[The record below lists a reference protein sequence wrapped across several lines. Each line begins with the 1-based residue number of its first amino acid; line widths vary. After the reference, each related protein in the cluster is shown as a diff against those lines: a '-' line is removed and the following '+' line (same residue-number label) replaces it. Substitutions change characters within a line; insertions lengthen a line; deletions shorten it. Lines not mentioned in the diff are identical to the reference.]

1 MSNKATIGLVAQR
14 AGLSVASV
22 SRVINGALVRPETV
36 KRVRAAI
43 EELAYQ
49 PNSAARALKVRV
61 SEQICLSFADVGN
74 PVYLSLTRGISRVFR
89 DSKYRLILSTS
100 VSNESEI
107 ERHLLG
113 LGSGYA
119 DGLIISPI
127 VSNEKIIKLLQ
138 GLKVPTVLIGTLP
151 PGVEIDNVSIDS
163 ARGIE
168 LAVVHLR
175 ESGRKRVAF
184 INGPMSTNPGKRRY
198 QGFLKAMKKNK
209 FELLD
214 DSIIFL
220 SDFTSQAAI
229 DGIKSAERIK
239 KFDAIICAN
248 DLIAAG
254 VMRLL
259 LNDNV
264 EVGPEVAVVGMDNT
278 ELGQI
283 MYPSLTSIDLRSEQ
297 RGEMAATLLLERMSN
312 SSLPPKKVVTK
323 PSIVIRDSSRK

>member
-1 MSNKATIGLVAQR
+1 VSNKATIGLVAQR

-22 SRVINGALVRPETV
+22 SRVMNGALVRPETV

-163 ARGIE
+163 AQGIE

-259 LNDNV
+259 LNDNI

>member
-1 MSNKATIGLVAQR
+1 VSNKATIGLVAQR

-163 ARGIE
+163 AQGIE

-259 LNDNV
+259 LNDNI

>member
-163 ARGIE
+163 AQGIE

-259 LNDNV
+259 LNDNI

>member
-163 ARGIE
+163 AQGIE

-259 LNDNV
+259 LNDNI

-312 SSLPPKKVVTK
+312 PSLPPKKVVTK

>member
-163 ARGIE
+163 AQGIE

-259 LNDNV
+259 LNDNI

-312 SSLPPKKVVTK
+312 PSLPPKKVITK

>member
-1 MSNKATIGLVAQR
+1 VSNKATIGLVAQR

-163 ARGIE
+163 AQGIE

-259 LNDNV
+259 LNDNI

-283 MYPSLTSIDLRSEQ
+283 LYPSLTSIDLRSEQ

-312 SSLPPKKVVTK
+312 PSLPPKKVITK

>member
-163 ARGIE
+163 AQGIE

-259 LNDNV
+259 LNDNI

-283 MYPSLTSIDLRSEQ
+283 LYPSLTSIDLRSEQ

-312 SSLPPKKVVTK
+312 PSLPPKKVITK